1 MSESVLSKFS
11 DELATAAEQA
21 GRSVVSVR
29 ARMRVPSSGI
39 VWRKGV
45 IVTANHTVRRES
57 EISVLLPNGKR
68 AEAKLAGRDSGTDL
82 AILKVEG
89 LDAPV
94 AQVGDSATLK
104 LANFVLALGRT
115 RSGNL
120 VASAGIIGGLSG
132 EQRTWRG
139 GRLDQGVRLDLALYA
154 GFSGGPLVGLDGK
167 ILGVNTSGLG
177 RGRAMTVPL
186 ATVERSVNELLETGY
201 IARPYLGIAMQPVS
215 IPENVRGKIK
225 SAPQGGLM
233 VMHVEAGGPA
243 EKAGIVLGDVI
254 VELKGKPVL
263 ETEGIRDVVSAA
275 KVGEKLSIT
284 VLRSGS
290 PLEVTVVLAERP
302 VK

>member
-21 GRSVVSVR
+21 GRS
-29 ARMRVPSSGI
+29 RMRVPSSGI

-45 IVTANHTVRRES
+45 IVSANHTVRRES

-82 AILKVEG
+82 AILTVEG
-89 LDAPV
+89 LDAPI
-94 AQVGDSATLK
+94 AQVGDTATLR
-104 LANFVLALGRT
+104 LANLVLALGRT

-132 EQRTWRG
+132 EQRSWRG

-177 RGRAMTVPL
+177 RGRAMTVPV
-186 ATVERSVNELLETGY
+186 ATVERSVNELLEKGY

-215 IPENVRGKIK
+215 IPENVRGKIN

-275 KVGEKLSIT
+275 KVGEKVSIA
-284 VLRSGS
+284 VLRSG
-290 PLEVTVVLAERP
+290 
-302 VK
+302 

>member
-89 LDAPV
+89 PDAPV
-94 AQVGDSATLK
+94 AQVGDTATLK

-177 RGRAMTVPL
+177 RGRAMTVPV
-186 ATVERSVNELLETGY
+186 ATVERSVNELLEKGY

-275 KVGEKLSIT
+275 KVGEKVSVA